1 MEKNR
6 NLKII
11 SIIGLCLGIASL
23 AIGFANYSSML
34 SIKSGADVGT
44 NGGTFKVVF
53 STKADSDSTTEI
65 EIANPNGLADVKVPV
80 INNTNNDPE
89 ISNLGA
95 TFTQPGQSVSYTFY
109 ARNVGE
115 YMAFLNS
122 VTNTGD
128 KTCTAMNGT
137 SEEVKTT
144 LCEGLSLSVSVG
156 EGSNLLSFPT
166 TLAYGSNINEHSLE
180 IGGSE
185 KIVVTISYN
194 PTTSLVG
201 DISATFGTIALNY
214 NGVD

>member
-34 SIKSGADVGT
+34 SIKSGASVGT
-44 NGGTFKVVF
+44 SGGTFKVEF
-53 STKADSDSTTEI
+53 SSLAASESTTNI
-65 EIANPNGLADVKVPV
+65 TIDNPNGLENVKTPV

-95 TFTQPGQSVSYTFY
+95 TFTQPNQSVSYTFY

-115 YMAFLNS
+115 YTAFLNS
-122 VTNTGD
+122 VTYTGD
-128 KTCTAMNGT
+128 KTCDAINGT

-144 LCEGLSLSVSVG
+144 LCEGLSLSITVG
-156 EGSNLLSFPT
+156 EGSGLLSFPT
-166 TLAYGSNINEHSLE
+166 TLAYGSNINEHSLA